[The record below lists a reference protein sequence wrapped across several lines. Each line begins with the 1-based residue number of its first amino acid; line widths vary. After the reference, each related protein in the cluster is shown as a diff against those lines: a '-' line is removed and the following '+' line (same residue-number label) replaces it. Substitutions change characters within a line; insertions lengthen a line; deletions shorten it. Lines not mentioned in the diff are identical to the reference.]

1 MPTSLL
7 CVFGGVRYDR
17 AVLRRV
23 TLILGVAA
31 GLLLASAPPASAV
44 QPYLLNFQT
53 VDFTAGTLNGLALS
67 GGELKLASN
76 GGSFTY
82 ADPFSSLAV
91 LGHQVD
97 GSGDYVSGTW
107 TSPVYSMNFP
117 FNELV
122 SSWNS
127 KTPPGTWI
135 QSEVKPQI
143 DNGHWAKWYILG
155 RWTYND
161 FVDGSSDPGF
171 HRTSVGGQGDAD
183 GFVAIDTFFAKD
195 HPAVAYQ
202 LRLTI
207 FRRVGLTDAQ
217 APVRVSRYSAVASNL
232 RNQQSTFPSQTDMNH
247 ETIDLDVTRFS
258 QETHHGEYPEFD
270 NGGEA
275 WCSPTSTAMVV
286 NYWTRVTHT
295 QYAPT
300 TAETS
305 WVNPDFADPEVD
317 HTARYVYDYHYQG
330 AGNWPFNT
338 AYAAERG
345 LVSDVTQLHNL
356 REAEPFIRARI
367 PLVASV
373 AWQPNKLE
381 GADIKS
387 TNGHLMVIGGFTG
400 DGDVIAYDP
409 ASPSNQAVRH
419 VYDREQFEKAWIPAS
434 GGIVY
439 VDRPAGW
446 YTPPLTANN
455 N

>member
-1 MPTSLL
+1 M
-7 CVFGGVRYDR
+7 
-17 AVLRRV
+17 LRRV
-23 TLILGVAA
+23 IVLLVLAA
-31 GLLLASAPPASAV
+31 GLLLASASPAFAV
-44 QPYLLNFQT
+44 QPYPLNFQT
-53 VDFTAGTLNGLALS
+53 VDFNTGTLHGLVLGGDGLRLADNGFDQ
-67 GGELKLASN
+67 ASY
-76 GGSFTY
+76 T
-82 ADPFSSLAV
+82 DPFSSLAV
-91 LGHQVD
+91 LGHSVD

-107 TSPVYSMNFP
+107 TSDIYPMNFP

-135 QSEVKPQI
+135 QSEVRPRI
-143 DNGHWAKWYILG
+143 DNGHWANWYILG
-155 RWTYND
+155 RWAYND
-161 FVDGSSDPGF
+161 FVDGSGDPGF
-171 HRTSVGGQGDAD
+171 HRTSVGGQGNAD
-183 GFVAIDTFFAKD
+183 GFVSIDTFFTKD

-207 FRRVGLTDAQ
+207 FRRVGLNDAQ

-232 RNQQSTFPSQTDMNH
+232 TNQQSRFPSATDMNG
-247 ETIDLDVTRFS
+247 EMIDLHVTPFS

-275 WCSPTSTAMVV
+275 WCSPTSTAMVL
-286 NYWTRVTHT
+286 NYWTRETGT

-300 TAETS
+300 TGPNSETS
-305 WVNPDFADPEVD
+305 WVDPAFEDPEVD
-317 HTARYVYDYHYQG
+317 YTARYVYDYHYQG

-356 REAEPFIRARI
+356 REAEPFIRAGI

-373 AWQPNKLE
+373 AWESNKLD
-381 GADIKS
+381 GGIKS
-387 TNGHLMVIGGFTG
+387 TNGHLMVIGGFMG
-400 DGDVIAYDP
+400 NGDVIAYDP
-409 ASPSNQAVRH
+409 ASDDNGAVRH
-419 VYDREQFEKAWIPAS
+419 VYNRKQFEKAWIPAS

-439 VDRPAGW
+439 VDRPADW
-446 YTPPLTANN
+446 PDVPDLTANN

>member
-1 MPTSLL
+1 M
-7 CVFGGVRYDR
+7 
-17 AVLRRV
+17 LRRV
-23 TLILGVAA
+23 IVLFGLAA
-31 GLLLASAPPASAV
+31 GLLLASASPAFAL
-44 QPYLLNFQT
+44 QPYPLNFNN
-53 VDFTAGTLNGLALS
+53 VDFTSGTTHGLDLS
-67 GGELKLASN
+67 GGTLKLASS
-76 GGSFTY
+76 GLDPFSYT
-82 ADPFSSLAV
+82 DPFSSVTV
-91 LGHQVD
+91 LGHSVD

-107 TSPVYSMNFP
+107 TSPIYPLSFP

-135 QSEVKPQI
+135 QSEVRPRI

-155 RWTYND
+155 RWAYND

-183 GFVAIDTFFAKD
+183 GFVSIDTLFTKD

-207 FRRVGLTDAQ
+207 FRRAGLTDAV

-232 RNQQSTFPSQTDMNH
+232 TNQQNTFPSQTDMNGQMK
-247 ETIDLDVTRFS
+247 DLQVTPFS

-286 NYWTRVTHT
+286 NYWTRVKGI

-300 TAETS
+300 AAETS
-305 WVNPDFADPEVD
+305 WVDPAFADPEVD
-317 HTARYVYDYHYQG
+317 YTARYVYDYHYQG

-356 REAEPFIRARI
+356 REAEPFIRAGI

-373 AWQPNKLE
+373 AWHSNKLD
-381 GADIKS
+381 GGIKS
-387 TNGHLMVIGGFTG
+387 TNGHLMVIGGFMG
-400 DGDVIAYDP
+400 NGDVIAYDP
-409 ASPSNQAVRH
+409 ASPDNDHVRH
-419 VYDREQFEKAWIPAS
+419 VYDRAQFEKAWIPAS

-439 VDRPAGW
+439 VDRPANWPGM
-446 YTPPLTANN
+446 PSLTANN
-455 N
+455 S

>member
-1 MPTSLL
+1 M
-7 CVFGGVRYDR
+7 
-17 AVLRRV
+17 LRRV
-23 TLILGVAA
+23 IVLLGLAA
-31 GLLLASAPPASAV
+31 GLLLASASPASAV
-44 QPYLLNFQT
+44 QSYPLNFQT
-53 VDFTAGTLNGLALS
+53 VDFTSGTRDGLAYQD
-67 GGELKLASN
+67 GTLKLADN
-76 GGSFTY
+76 GAGTFDYT
-82 ADPFSSLAV
+82 DPFSAVTV
-91 LGHQVD
+91 LGQHVD
-97 GSGDYVSGTW
+97 GSGSYAFGTW
-107 TSPVYSMNFP
+107 TSPVYPMNFA

-127 KTPPGTWI
+127 KTYPGTWI
-135 QSEVKPQI
+135 QSEVKPKLN
-143 DNGHWAKWYILG
+143 NGHWAKWYILG
-155 RWTYND
+155 RWTYD
-161 FVDGSSDPGF
+161 DSSF

-183 GFVAIDTFFAKD
+183 GFVSIDTLFTKD

-207 FRRVGLTDAQ
+207 FRRTDLTDVQ
-217 APVRVSRYSAVASNL
+217 APVSVSRYSAVASNL
-232 RNQQSTFPSQTDMNH
+232 TNQQNTFPSATTMNGQ
-247 ETIDLDVTRFS
+247 EIDLHVTPFS

-275 WCSPTSTAMVV
+275 WCSPTSSAMVV
-286 NYWTRVTHT
+286 RFWGL

-300 TAETS
+300 PAETA
-305 WVNPDFADPEVD
+305 WVNPAFADPEVD
-317 HTARYVYDYHYQG
+317 YTARYVYDYHYQG

-356 REAEPFIRARI
+356 LEAEPFIRAGI

-373 AWQPNKLE
+373 AWHSNKLD
-381 GADIKS
+381 GGIKS

-400 DGDVIAYDP
+400 NGDVIAYDP
-409 ASPSNQAVRH
+409 ASSDNDHVRH

-439 VDRPAGW
+439 VDRPSGH

>member
-1 MPTSLL
+1 M
-7 CVFGGVRYDR
+7 
-17 AVLRRV
+17 LRRV
-23 TLILGVAA
+23 IVLFGLGA
-31 GLLLASAPPASAV
+31 GLLLASAAPAFAL
-44 QPYLLNFQT
+44 QPYPLNFQT
-53 VDFTAGTLNGLALS
+53 VDFTSGTRHGLDLS
-67 GGELKLASN
+67 GGTLQLSN
-76 GGSFTY
+76 SGLDPFSYT
-82 ADPFSSLAV
+82 DPFSSVAV
-91 LGHQVD
+91 LGHSVD

-107 TSPVYSMNFP
+107 TSPIYPLSFP

-135 QSEVKPQI
+135 QSEVRPRI

-155 RWTYND
+155 RWAYND
-161 FVDGSSDPGF
+161 FVDGNSDPGF

-183 GFVAIDTFFAKD
+183 GFVSIDTLFTKD
-195 HPAVAYQ
+195 HPAIAYQ

-207 FRRVGLTDAQ
+207 FRRAGLTDAQ

-232 RNQQSTFPSQTDMNH
+232 TNQQSTFPSATTMNG
-247 ETIDLDVTRFS
+247 ETIDLHVTPFS

-286 NYWTRVTHT
+286 NYWTRVTGT
-295 QYAPT
+295 PYAPS

-305 WVNPDFADPEVD
+305 WVDPAFADPEVD
-317 HTARYVYDYHYQG
+317 YTARYVFDYNYQG

-356 REAEPFIRARI
+356 LEAEPFIRAHV

-373 AWQPNKLE
+373 AWKPNKLD
-381 GADIKS
+381 GGIKS

-400 DGDVIAYDP
+400 NGDVIAYDP
-409 ASPSNQAVRH
+409 ASPDNAAVRH
-419 VYDREQFEKAWIPAS
+419 VYDRKQFEKAWIPAS

-439 VDRPAGW
+439 VDRPANWPGM
-446 YTPPLTANN
+446 PSLTANN

>member
-1 MPTSLL
+1 M
-7 CVFGGVRYDR
+7 
-17 AVLRRV
+17 LRRV
-23 TLILGVAA
+23 IVLLGLAA
-31 GLLLASAPPASAV
+31 GLLLASASPAFAV
-44 QPYLLNFQT
+44 QPYPLNFQT
-53 VDFTAGTLNGLALS
+53 VDFTSGTLDGLAYQ
-67 GGELKLASN
+67 GGELKLAGN
-76 GGSFTY
+76 GAGTY
-82 ADPFSSLAV
+82 DYTDPFSAVTV
-91 LGHQVD
+91 LGQHVD
-97 GSGDYVSGTW
+97 GSGRYVFGTW
-107 TSPVYSMNFP
+107 TSPVYPMNFP

-127 KTPPGTWI
+127 KTYPGTWI
-135 QSEVKPQI
+135 QSEVKPQL
-143 DNGHWAKWYILG
+143 DNGRWAKWYILG
-155 RWTYND
+155 RWTYD
-161 FVDGSSDPGF
+161 DSSF

-183 GFVAIDTFFAKD
+183 GFVSIDTFFTKD

-207 FRRVGLTDAQ
+207 FRRDGLTDEQ

-232 RNQQSTFPSQTDMNH
+232 TNQQNRFPSQTDMQRGH
-247 ETIDLDVTRFS
+247 PIDLEVTPFS

-286 NYWTRVTHT
+286 NYWTRVTGT

-300 TAETS
+300 TNETS
-305 WVNPDFADPEVD
+305 WVDPAFDDPEVD
-317 HTARYVYDYHYQG
+317 YTARYVYDYHYQG

-356 REAEPFIRARI
+356 REAEPFIRAGI

-373 AWQPNKLE
+373 AWHSNKLD
-381 GADIKS
+381 GGIKS

-400 DGDVIAYDP
+400 NGDVIAYDP
-409 ASPSNQAVRH
+409 ASIDNDHVRH
-419 VYDREQFEKAWIPAS
+419 VYDREQFERAWIPAS

-439 VDRPAGW
+439 VDRPTADWPGM
-446 YTPPLTANN
+446 PDLTANN

>member
-1 MPTSLL
+1 M
-7 CVFGGVRYDR
+7 
-17 AVLRRV
+17 LRRV
-23 TLILGVAA
+23 IVLLGLAA
-31 GLLLASAPPASAV
+31 GLLLASASPAFAV
-44 QPYLLNFQT
+44 QSYPLNFQT
-53 VDFTAGTLNGLALS
+53 VDFSSGTLDGLVLNDDGELQLADNGL
-67 GGELKLASN
+67 
-76 GGSFTY
+76 GSFSYT
-82 ADPFSSLAV
+82 DPFSSLPV
-91 LGHQVD
+91 LEHAVD
-97 GSGDYVSGTW
+97 GSGEYVSGTW
-107 TSPVYSMNFP
+107 TSDLYPMNFP

-135 QSEVKPQI
+135 QSEVRPLL
-143 DNGHWAKWYILG
+143 DNGHLAKWYILG
-155 RWTYND
+155 RWAYHD
-161 FVDGSSDPGF
+161 FVEDNPDPGF

-183 GFVAIDTFFAKD
+183 GFVSIDTLFTKD
-195 HPAVAYQ
+195 HPAVAYR

-207 FRRVGLTDAQ
+207 FRRDGLTDTE

-232 RNQQSTFPSQTDMNH
+232 TNQQNRFPSQTDMQRGH
-247 ETIDLDVTRFS
+247 PIDLEVTPFS

-275 WCSPTSTAMVV
+275 WCSPTSTAMVL
-286 NYWTRVTHT
+286 NYWTRETGT

-300 TAETS
+300 TGPNSETS
-305 WVNPDFADPEVD
+305 WVDSAFEDPEVD
-317 HTARYVYDYHYQG
+317 YTARYVYDYHYQG

-356 REAEPFIRARI
+356 REAEPFIRAGI

-373 AWQPNKLE
+373 AWHSNKLD
-381 GADIKS
+381 GGIKS
-387 TNGHLMVIGGFTG
+387 TNGHLMVIGGFTDTG
-400 DGDVIAYDP
+400 NVIAYDP
-409 ASPSNQAVRH
+409 ASPQNEDVRH

-439 VDRPAGW
+439 VDRPAGLLDESA
-446 YTPPLTANN
+446 LTANN

>member
-1 MPTSLL
+1 MPSE
-7 CVFGGVRYDR
+7 
-17 AVLRRV
+17 
-23 TLILGVAA
+23 
-31 GLLLASAPPASAV
+31 
-44 QPYLLNFQT
+44 QPINFNE
-53 VDFTAGTLNGLALS
+53 VDFGAGALS
-67 GGELKLASN
+67 GLVLDGGTLKLAGN
-76 GGSFTY
+76 GAGTFDYT
-82 ADPFSSLAV
+82 DPFSAVTV
-91 LGHQVD
+91 LGQHVD
-97 GSGDYVSGTW
+97 GSGSYAFGTW
-107 TSPVYSMNFP
+107 TSPVYPMNFA

-127 KTPPGTWI
+127 KTTPGTFI
-135 QSEVKPQI
+135 QSEVKPQLN
-143 DNGHWAKWYILG
+143 NGHWAKWYILG

-161 FVDGSSDPGF
+161 SSF

-183 GFVAIDTFFAKD
+183 GFVSIDTFFTKD

-207 FRRVGLTDAQ
+207 FRRAGLTDAQ

-232 RNQQSTFPSQTDMNH
+232 TNQQNTFPSATTMNG
-247 ETIDLDVTRFS
+247 ETIDLHVTPFS

-286 NYWTRVTHT
+286 NYWTRVTNFP
-295 QYAPT
+295 YAPSA
-300 TAETS
+300 AETS
-305 WVNPDFADPEVD
+305 WVDPAFADPEVD
-317 HTARYVYDYHYQG
+317 YTARYVYDYHYQG

-356 REAEPFIRARI
+356 REAEPFIRAHV

-373 AWQPNKLE
+373 AWESNKLD
-381 GADIKS
+381 GGIKS
-387 TNGHLMVIGGFTG
+387 TNGHLMVIGGFMG
-400 DGDVIAYDP
+400 NGDVIAYDP
-409 ASPSNQAVRH
+409 ASPNNAAVRH
-419 VYDREQFEKAWIPAS
+419 VYDRKQFEKAWIPAS

-439 VDRPAGW
+439 VDRPADW
-446 YTPPLTANN
+446 PNMPSLTANN